1 MKQIITIFTIV
12 ISLLPNVAFDQ
23 KTTNS
28 WSIDAC
34 FGGTNPVKPY
44 SLGYWSNT
52 VSFFHSSAGARYM
65 FNNKFGIKLDG
76 GYDRVTNDIVGNNGN
91 SLPFKSHY
99 YRTSIQGVLDIG
111 RVFTFENFSEKTSLL
126 FHAGLG
132 SSWLT
137 SKVGAKRD
145 RMVNFLFGFTP
156 QYKINKRMAIN
167 VDATF
172 IWHIYQQ
179 YTFDMYSAVTK
190 RGFDGFIANA
200 TVGVNYYLGK
210 HPEHHDW
217 SFSPCYP
224 DMRYLEDENNKLK
237 VENEELAKKLG
248 DDDNDGVINYLDEED
263 NTEIG
268 ALVDNKGRSLK
279 NIDTDGDGIND
290 FYDECPNEKG
300 DQVNSGCPEKSTNNI
315 ANNQNNN
322 SNNTANNNSNNTS
335 TNPNNNTSNP
345 NNNNANNTANNNS
358 NNTSTNPNNNTS
370 NPNNNNNANNTA
382 NNNSNNTST
391 NPNNNTSNPNNNNN
405 ANNTANNNSNNTT
418 SNQNNN
424 NANNTS
430 NNNSNNTS
438 TNPNN
443 NASNQNNNNANN
455 TSNNNSNNTTT
466 NPNNNN
472 ANNTSNNNSN
482 NTTTNPNNNNANNTS
497 NNNSNNTS
505 TNPNNNSSNQ
515 NNNNTN
521 NTSNNN
527 SNNTSTNPNNNASN
541 QNNNNANNTSN
552 NNSNNTTTNP
562 NNNNANNTSN
572 NNSNN
577 TTTNPN
583 NNNANNTSNN
593 NSNNTTTNPNNNNAN
608 NTSNNNSNNTSTNPN
623 NNASNQN
630 NNNANNNSNNN
641 SNNTSTNPNNNI
653 SNQNSSS
660 NAQNNPEYND
670 YKNSTSGLT
679 SVTDLHFAQWQS
691 GFLPQEY
698 AVISEIVTLLKS
710 NSAKK
715 IVIVGHADNGGEY
728 SKKMEI
734 SKKRAEA
741 VKNYLVAAGV
751 SADKIETKYVGDL
764 EPKYLNNTVTGKSL
778 NRRAEIFIEK

>member
-1 MKQIITIFTIV
+1 MRFV
-12 ISLLPNVAFDQ
+12 ISILLIVYLLLPAIALNQ

-76 GYDRVTNDIVGNNGN
+76 GYDRVTNDIVGKNGN

-156 QYKINKRMAIN
+156 QYKINNRMAIN

-210 HPEHHDW
+210 HSDHFDW

-237 VENEELAKKLG
+237 LENEELAKKLG

-300 DQVNSGCPEKSTNNI
+300 EQVNNGCPEKSTNNI

-322 SNNTANNNSNNTS
+322 NS
-335 TNPNNNTSNP
+335 
-345 NNNNANNTANNNS
+345 
-358 NNTSTNPNNNTS
+358 
-370 NPNNNNNANNTA
+370 
-382 NNNSNNTST
+382 
-391 NPNNNTSNPNNNNN
+391 
-405 ANNTANNNSNNTT
+405 
-418 SNQNNN
+418 
-424 NANNTS
+424 NNTS

-443 NASNQNNNNANN
+443 NTNNTTNNNSNNTTTNPNNNTSNQNNNNSNNNLNNTSTNPNNNSSNQNNNNANN

-466 NPNNNN
+466 NPNNN
-472 ANNTSNNNSN
+472 ASNQ
-482 NTTTNPNNNNANNTS
+482 NNNNANNTA

-505 TNPNNNSSNQ
+505 TNPNNNNSNQ
-515 NNNNTN
+515 NTG
-521 NTSNNN
+521 
-527 SNNTSTNPNNNASN
+527 
-541 QNNNNANNTSN
+541 
-552 NNSNNTTTNP
+552 
-562 NNNNANNTSN
+562 
-572 NNSNN
+572 
-577 TTTNPN
+577 
-583 NNNANNTSNN
+583 
-593 NSNNTTTNPNNNNAN
+593 
-608 NTSNNNSNNTSTNPN
+608 
-623 NNASNQN
+623 
-630 NNNANNNSNNN
+630 
-641 SNNTSTNPNNNI
+641 
-653 SNQNSSS
+653 S
-660 NAQNNPEYND
+660 NAQNNPEYID
-670 YKNSTSGLT
+670 YKNSTSGMT
-679 SVTDLHFAQWQS
+679 SVTDLHFGQWQS

-698 AVISEIVTLLKS
+698 AVISEIITLLKS

>member
-1 MKQIITIFTIV
+1 MKHIITIFTIV
-12 ISLLPNVAFDQ
+12 FSLLPKVAFDQ

-65 FNNKFGIKLDG
+65 FNNKFGLKLDG

-279 NIDTDGDGIND
+279 NIDSDGDGIND

-300 DQVNSGCPEKSTNNI
+300 EQVNNGCPEKSTTNI

-322 SNNTANNNSNNTS
+322 NSNNNSNNTSTNPNNNNANNTSNNNSNNTS
-335 TNPNNNTSNP
+335 TNPNNNTSNQ

-358 NNTSTNPNNNTS
+358 NNTSTNPNNNSS
-370 NPNNNNNANNTA
+370 NQ
-382 NNNSNNTST
+382 
-391 NPNNNTSNPNNNNN
+391 NNNTSN
-405 ANNTANNNSNNTT
+405 
-418 SNQNNN
+418 Q
-424 NANNTS
+424 
-430 NNNSNNTS
+430 
-438 TNPNN
+438 
-443 NASNQNNNNANN
+443 
-455 TSNNNSNNTTT
+455 
-466 NPNNNN
+466 
-472 ANNTSNNNSN
+472 
-482 NTTTNPNNNNANNTS
+482 NNNNANNTS

-515 NNNNTN
+515 NNN
-521 NTSNNN
+521 
-527 SNNTSTNPNNNASN
+527 AS
-541 QNNNNANNTSN
+541 
-552 NNSNNTTTNP
+552 
-562 NNNNANNTSN
+562 
-572 NNSNN
+572 
-577 TTTNPN
+577 
-583 NNNANNTSNN
+583 
-593 NSNNTTTNPNNNNAN
+593 NPNNNNAN

-623 NNASNQN
+623 NNNSNQN
-630 NNNANNNSNNN
+630 
-641 SNNTSTNPNNNI
+641 TG
-653 SNQNSSS
+653 S
-660 NAQNNPEYND
+660 NAQNNPEYID
-670 YKNSTSGLT
+670 YKNSTLGMT
-679 SVTDLHFAQWQS
+679 SVTDLHFGQWQS

-698 AVISEIVTLLKS
+698 PVISEIITLLKS

-728 SKKMEI
+728 SRKMEI

>member
-1 MKQIITIFTIV
+1 MKHIITILTIV
-12 ISLLPNVAFDQ
+12 ILLLPNVAFVQ

-28 WSIDAC
+28 WSIDAA

-44 SLGYWSNT
+44 TTGYWSNT

-111 RVFTFENFSEKTSLL
+111 RVFTFENFTEKTSLL

-156 QYKINKRMAIN
+156 QYKINNRMAIN

-179 YTFDMYSAVTK
+179 YTFDMHTSVSK

-210 HPEHHDW
+210 HPEHYDW

-300 DQVNSGCPEKSTNNI
+300 DQVNSGCPEKSSNNI

-322 SNNTANNNSNNTS
+322 ANNTS
-335 TNPNNNTSNP
+335 TNPNNNASNP
-345 NNNNANNTANNNS
+345 NNNNVNNTANNNS

-391 NPNNNTSNPNNNNN
+391 NPNNNASNQNNNN
-405 ANNTANNNSNNTT
+405 ANNTANNNSNNTST
-418 SNQNNN
+418 NPNNNASNQNNNNANNTVNNNSNNTSTNPNNNATNPNNNASNQNNN

-443 NASNQNNNNANN
+443 NN
-455 TSNNNSNNTTT
+455 
-466 NPNNNN
+466 
-472 ANNTSNNNSN
+472 
-482 NTTTNPNNNNANNTS
+482 
-497 NNNSNNTS
+497 
-505 TNPNNNSSNQ
+505 
-515 NNNNTN
+515 
-521 NTSNNN
+521 
-527 SNNTSTNPNNNASN
+527 
-541 QNNNNANNTSN
+541 
-552 NNSNNTTTNP
+552 
-562 NNNNANNTSN
+562 
-572 NNSNN
+572 
-577 TTTNPN
+577 
-583 NNNANNTSNN
+583 
-593 NSNNTTTNPNNNNAN
+593 
-608 NTSNNNSNNTSTNPN
+608 
-623 NNASNQN
+623 
-630 NNNANNNSNNN
+630 
-641 SNNTSTNPNNNI
+641 
-653 SNQNSSS
+653 SNQNSGS
-660 NAQNNPEYND
+660 NAQNNPEYID
-670 YKNSTSGLT
+670 YKNSTSGMT
-679 SVTDLHFAQWQS
+679 SVTDLHFGQWQS

-698 AVISEIVTLLKS
+698 AVISEIVSLLKS

-741 VKNYLVAAGV
+741 VKNYLVATGV
-751 SADKIETKYVGDL
+751 SADKIEIKYVGDL

>member
-1 MKQIITIFTIV
+1 MKHIITIFTIV
-12 ISLLPNVAFDQ
+12 FSLLPNVAFDQ

-44 SLGYWSNT
+44 TTGYWSNT
-52 VSFFHSSAGARYM
+52 VSFFHGSMGARYM
-65 FNNKFGIKLDG
+65 FNNKFGIKIDG

-99 YRTSIQGVLDIG
+99 YRTSLQGVLDLG

-137 SKVGAKRD
+137 SKVGGKRD

-179 YTFDMYSAVTK
+179 YTFDMYSSVSK

-279 NIDTDGDGIND
+279 NIDSDGDGIND

-300 DQVNSGCPEKSTNNI
+300 EQVNNGCPEKSTTNI

-322 SNNTANNNSNNTS
+322 NSNNTTNNNSNNTS

-345 NNNNANNTANNNS
+345 NNNNV
-358 NNTSTNPNNNTS
+358 
-370 NPNNNNNANNTA
+370 
-382 NNNSNNTST
+382 
-391 NPNNNTSNPNNNNN
+391 
-405 ANNTANNNSNNTT
+405 
-418 SNQNNN
+418 
-424 NANNTS
+424 
-430 NNNSNNTS
+430 
-438 TNPNN
+438 
-443 NASNQNNNNANN
+443 NN

-466 NPNNNN
+466 NPNNN
-472 ANNTSNNNSN
+472 TSN
-482 NTTTNPNNNNANNTS
+482 PN

-505 TNPNNNSSNQ
+505 TNPNNNNSNQ
-515 NNNNTN
+515 NTG
-521 NTSNNN
+521 
-527 SNNTSTNPNNNASN
+527 
-541 QNNNNANNTSN
+541 
-552 NNSNNTTTNP
+552 
-562 NNNNANNTSN
+562 
-572 NNSNN
+572 
-577 TTTNPN
+577 
-583 NNNANNTSNN
+583 
-593 NSNNTTTNPNNNNAN
+593 
-608 NTSNNNSNNTSTNPN
+608 
-623 NNASNQN
+623 
-630 NNNANNNSNNN
+630 
-641 SNNTSTNPNNNI
+641 
-653 SNQNSSS
+653 S
-660 NAQNNPEYND
+660 NAQNNPEYID
-670 YKNSTSGLT
+670 YKNSTSGMT
-679 SVTDLHFAQWQS
+679 SVTDLHFGQWQS

-698 AVISEIVTLLKS
+698 AVISEIITLLKS

>member
-111 RVFTFENFSEKTSLL
+111 RVFTFENFTEKTSLL

-156 QYKINKRMAIN
+156 QYKINNRMAIN

-300 DQVNSGCPEKSTNNI
+300 DQVNSGCPEKSSNNI

-322 SNNTANNNSNNTS
+322 ANNTSTNPNNNASNPNNNNVNNTSNNNSNNTS
-335 TNPNNNTSNP
+335 TNPNNNASNP
-345 NNNNANNTANNNS
+345 
-358 NNTSTNPNNNTS
+358 
-370 NPNNNNNANNTA
+370 
-382 NNNSNNTST
+382 
-391 NPNNNTSNPNNNNN
+391 
-405 ANNTANNNSNNTT
+405 
-418 SNQNNN
+418 NNN

-455 TSNNNSNNTTT
+455 TSNNNSNNTST
-466 NPNNNN
+466 NPNNNGSNQNNNN
-472 ANNTSNNNSN
+472 ANNNANNNSN
-482 NTTTNPNNNNANNTS
+482 S
-497 NNNSNNTS
+497 
-505 TNPNNNSSNQ
+505 
-515 NNNNTN
+515 
-521 NTSNNN
+521 
-527 SNNTSTNPNNNASN
+527 TSTNPNNNASN
-541 QNNNNANNTSN
+541 Q
-552 NNSNNTTTNP
+552 
-562 NNNNANNTSN
+562 
-572 NNSNN
+572 
-577 TTTNPN
+577 
-583 NNNANNTSNN
+583 
-593 NSNNTTTNPNNNNAN
+593 NNNNAN

-630 NNNANNNSNNN
+630 NNNGNNTSNNN

-660 NAQNNPEYND
+660 NTQNNPEYID

-698 AVISEIVTLLKS
+698 AVISEIVSLLKS

>member
-1 MKQIITIFTIV
+1 MKHIITIFTIV
-12 ISLLPNVAFDQ
+12 FSLLPNVAFDQ

-210 HPEHHDW
+210 NPEHHDW

-279 NIDTDGDGIND
+279 NIDSDGDGIND

-391 NPNNNTSNPNNNNN
+391 NPNNNASNQNNNN
-405 ANNTANNNSNNTT
+405 ANNTANNNSNNTST
-418 SNQNNN
+418 NPNNNASNQNNNNANNTANKNSNNTSTNQNNNASNQNNNNANNTVNNNSNNTSTNPNNNATNPNNNASNQNNN

-443 NASNQNNNNANN
+443 NN
-455 TSNNNSNNTTT
+455 
-466 NPNNNN
+466 
-472 ANNTSNNNSN
+472 
-482 NTTTNPNNNNANNTS
+482 
-497 NNNSNNTS
+497 
-505 TNPNNNSSNQ
+505 
-515 NNNNTN
+515 
-521 NTSNNN
+521 
-527 SNNTSTNPNNNASN
+527 
-541 QNNNNANNTSN
+541 
-552 NNSNNTTTNP
+552 
-562 NNNNANNTSN
+562 
-572 NNSNN
+572 
-577 TTTNPN
+577 
-583 NNNANNTSNN
+583 
-593 NSNNTTTNPNNNNAN
+593 
-608 NTSNNNSNNTSTNPN
+608 
-623 NNASNQN
+623 
-630 NNNANNNSNNN
+630 
-641 SNNTSTNPNNNI
+641 
-653 SNQNSSS
+653 SNQNSGS
-660 NAQNNPEYND
+660 NAQNNPEYID
-670 YKNSTSGLT
+670 YKNSTSGMT
-679 SVTDLHFAQWQS
+679 SVTDLHFGQWQS

-698 AVISEIVTLLKS
+698 PVISEIITLLKS

-728 SKKMEI
+728 SRKMEI

-741 VKNYLVAAGV
+741 VKNYLVAAGL

>member
-111 RVFTFENFSEKTSLL
+111 RVFTFENFTEKTSLL

-300 DQVNSGCPEKSTNNI
+300 DQVNIGCPEKSTNNI
-315 ANNQNNN
+315 ANNQ
-322 SNNTANNNSNNTS
+322 NNNSNNTS

-358 NNTSTNPNNNTS
+358 NNTSTNPNNNAS
-370 NPNNNNNANNTA
+370 NQNNNNANNTA

-391 NPNNNTSNPNNNNN
+391 NPNNNTSNQN
-405 ANNTANNNSNNTT
+405 NNNSNNTST
-418 SNQNNN
+418 NPNNNATNPNNNASNQNNN

-443 NASNQNNNNANN
+443 NN
-455 TSNNNSNNTTT
+455 
-466 NPNNNN
+466 
-472 ANNTSNNNSN
+472 
-482 NTTTNPNNNNANNTS
+482 
-497 NNNSNNTS
+497 
-505 TNPNNNSSNQ
+505 
-515 NNNNTN
+515 
-521 NTSNNN
+521 
-527 SNNTSTNPNNNASN
+527 
-541 QNNNNANNTSN
+541 
-552 NNSNNTTTNP
+552 
-562 NNNNANNTSN
+562 
-572 NNSNN
+572 
-577 TTTNPN
+577 
-583 NNNANNTSNN
+583 
-593 NSNNTTTNPNNNNAN
+593 
-608 NTSNNNSNNTSTNPN
+608 
-623 NNASNQN
+623 
-630 NNNANNNSNNN
+630 
-641 SNNTSTNPNNNI
+641 
-653 SNQNSSS
+653 SNQNSGS
-660 NAQNNPEYND
+660 NAQNNPEYID
-670 YKNSTSGLT
+670 YKNSTSGMT
-679 SVTDLHFAQWQS
+679 SVTDLHFGQWQS

-698 AVISEIVTLLKS
+698 AVISEIVSLLKS

-741 VKNYLVAAGV
+741 VKNYLVATGV
-751 SADKIETKYVGDL
+751 SADKIEIKYVGDL